1 MRIEIKGDIIPNDD
15 KWIYD
20 YLEYDCT
27 CPKDVNNAIEKA
39 NGQPLEV
46 YINSGGGEIF
56 AGSEIYAALQ
66 AYKGEVHIHVVGVAA
81 SAASIIACARESD
94 IAPTAMMMVHNVSSS
109 FRGDYHVMDKSSEVL
124 KKANEA
130 IAAAY
135 VKKSGRDEKD
145 VLAMMD
151 RETWLTGKDAVEA
164 GLIDS
169 VAGSGRLVA
178 AGPGTIPPQVI
189 EKLRN
194 SIRNPFKVEIDSTAI
209 NQKKAELEMISMKGV
224 I

>member
-56 AGSEIYAALQ
+56 AGSEIY
-66 AYKGEVHIHVVGVAA
+66 IHVVGVAA

-94 IAPTAMMMVHNVSSS
+94 IAPTAMMMVHNVSSVS
-109 FRGDYHVMDKSSEVL
+109 RGDYHVMDKSSEVL

-130 IAAAY
+130 MAAAY

-194 SIRNPFKVEIDSTAI
+194 SIRNPFKVESDSTAI
-209 NQKKAELEMISMKGV
+209 NQAKAELKMISMKGV